1 MISMFHDSDLD
12 RPILDWLSDYATQGI
27 LTTDTSLIIRGWNR
41 WFELNTGRSAHSVIG
56 SSLFEVFPDLVHRK
70 LDGIYQEAL
79 KGQVTVFAHR
89 FHKYL
94 LKLPASPES
103 QLSQMQQSALVA
115 PLLREGEIVGTIT
128 SIEDVSDRVVR
139 ENELLAARE
148 AADKA
153 NQAKDRFLA
162 VLSHDLRTP
171 LTAILGWAQVFR
183 QAAADEQLVRKGA
196 EIIARNAAIQLEL
209 IEQILDLSRITAAKL
224 ELDPQPVSVLELT
237 LAALETVEPIAAA
250 KSIKIERILPAKDR
264 MTKLDPKR
272 FHQIIWNLVSNAVK
286 FTPQDGWVR
295 ATLEYT
301 EGGFRLSIADNGKG
315 ISAQSMPHLFD
326 ALWQAEGSRGQG
338 GLGLGLM
345 IVKNLVELHG
355 GTVRAESPG
364 SGQGASFT
372 VDIPWCEPHADQG
385 VGRISGVR

>member
-1 MISMFHDSDLD
+1 MITMLHDSNLD

-41 WFELNTGRSAHSVIG
+41 WFELNTGRTADSVIG
-56 SSLFEVFPDLVHRK
+56 SSLFEVFPDLVQRK

-79 KGQVTVFAHR
+79 KGQVMVFAHR

-94 LKLPASPES
+94 VRLPARPES
-103 QLSQMQQSALVA
+103 QLSEMQQSALVA

-196 EIIARNAAIQLEL
+196 DIIARNAAIQLEL

-224 ELDPQPVSVLELT
+224 ELDPQQVSVLELT
-237 LAALETVEPIAAA
+237 VAALETVEATAAA
-250 KSIKIERILPAKDR
+250 KSIRIERILPSQDR

-286 FTPQDGWVR
+286 FTPEGGWIR
-295 ATLEYT
+295 TTLEYA
-301 EGGFRLSIADNGKG
+301 ECGFRLSVADSGKG

-345 IVKNLVELHG
+345 IVKNVVELHG

-364 SGQGASFT
+364 PGKGASFI
-372 VDIPWCEPHADQG
+372 VEIPWCEPHADRG
-385 VGRISGVR
+385 IGRISSVR